1 MTLFSV
7 LTFSEQ
13 GVYDIVNNLGSLAAR
28 FLFRPVEE
36 SAYFYFSQM
45 VARDT
50 TIQEQNQ
57 VHLYLL
63 NKCYQQSPPPH
74 FISYFCLLKYYKN
87 CHAHFIHSGVYELCL
102 VNLYEITH
110 FFLLMLHAAVSIE
123 LDHIYAY
130 RSSTKKTAIINFV
143 DYCVFDCT

>member
-28 FLFRPVEE
+28 FLFRPIEE

-57 VHLYLL
+57 VYLFL
-63 NKCYQQSPPPH
+63 LVDVTCICFFH
-74 FISYFCLLKYYKN
+74 FILRYF
-87 CHAHFIHSGVYELCL
+87 
-102 VNLYEITH
+102 
-110 FFLLMLHAAVSIE
+110 
-123 LDHIYAY
+123 HILQY
-130 RSSTKKTAIINFV
+130 
-143 DYCVFDCT
+143 

>member
-28 FLFRPVEE
+28 FLFRPIEE

-50 TIQEQNQ
+50 AIQEQNQ
-57 VHLYLL
+57 VQLFLHVDVT
-63 NKCYQQSPPPH
+63 CISCFH
-74 FISYFCLLKYYKN
+74 FILWYLYCLQCLLRK
-87 CHAHFIHSGVYELCL
+87 LL
-102 VNLYEITH
+102 VFYL
-110 FFLLMLHAAVSIE
+110 F
-123 LDHIYAY
+123 
-130 RSSTKKTAIINFV
+130 
-143 DYCVFDCT
+143 

>member
-1 MTLFSV
+1 MKVMFGGRSNSLLMVEGIPTIQVIRCFGFCPQSTINHDLARLTWSFFKQGIMKQILTEGERYIMTLFSV

-28 FLFRPVEE
+28 FLFRPIEE

-57 VHLYLL
+57 V
-63 NKCYQQSPPPH
+63 
-74 FISYFCLLKYYKN
+74 
-87 CHAHFIHSGVYELCL
+87 
-102 VNLYEITH
+102 
-110 FFLLMLHAAVSIE
+110 
-123 LDHIYAY
+123 
-130 RSSTKKTAIINFV
+130 
-143 DYCVFDCT
+143 

>member
-1 MTLFSV
+1 MKQVLTEGERYIMTLFSV

-50 TIQEQNQ
+50 SIQEQNQ
-57 VHLYLL
+57 VHLFVHV
-63 NKCYQQSPPPH
+63 NVT
-74 FISYFCLLKYYKN
+74 FISFSIPFC
-87 CHAHFIHSGVYELCL
+87 G
-102 VNLYEITH
+102 
-110 FFLLMLHAAVSIE
+110 
-123 LDHIYAY
+123 IYTVCN
-130 RSSTKKTAIINFV
+130 SF
-143 DYCVFDCT
+143 